1 MFRLRQEFGII
12 NKLEK
17 QSMSNNILSNKK
29 NICLAEKHVTTNIND
44 EKLPTSNADNIQNKF
59 DCLYNSCNCARCRNM
74 NGN

>member
-17 QSMSNNILSNKK
+17 QSMSNKK
-29 NICLAEKHVTTNIND
+29 NICLAEKHVTKNIND